1 MQITP
6 TGYTPLPIDLA
17 KGKPAKQDSG
27 GFGDALSNAIKEVN
41 QLQNQADS
49 KSVQLALGQDVDV
62 HDAVLSMEE
71 AQMSFQYALQVRNK
85 LIEAYQ
91 EVMRMQV

>member
-6 TGYTPLPIDLA
+6 TGYAPLPIDLA
-17 KGKPAKQDSG
+17 LKKPAAQEPG
-27 GFGDALSNAIKEVN
+27 RFVEALANAVQEVN
-41 QLQNQADS
+41 QAQSRADDMA
-49 KSVQLALGQDVDV
+49 VRLALGKDVEM
-62 HDAVLSMEE
+62 HDAVLAMEE

-91 EVMRMQV
+91 EVMRMQI